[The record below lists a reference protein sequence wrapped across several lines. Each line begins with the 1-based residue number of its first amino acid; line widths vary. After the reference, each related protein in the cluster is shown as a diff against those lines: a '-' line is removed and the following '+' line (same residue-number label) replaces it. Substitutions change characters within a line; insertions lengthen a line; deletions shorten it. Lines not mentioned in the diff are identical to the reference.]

1 MNGLFH
7 LREWELREK
16 FLNMNRHE
24 QIVFARENDI
34 GINVNMN
41 HKQLVDHL
49 TYEIYMLGVKKR
61 KEGKY
66 PNSWV

>member
-1 MNGLFH
+1 MDDIFNLK
-7 LREWELREK
+7 EWELREK
-16 FLNMNRHE
+16 FLNMSRYE
-24 QIVFARENDI
+24 LVVFARENNI

-49 TYEIYMLGVKKR
+49 TYEIYMLDVKKR

-66 PNSWV
+66 PNSWR